1 MEKINQR
8 LIRARNTGN
17 LTQVAKNYQL
27 IEDISATLPKV
38 LYTNG
43 SINTQALNKYYTIVS
58 LYRENQ
64 DFTKA
69 LKTAQFISKE
79 TEKLHP
85 CYFKYLSRCLLAISY
100 LDAGEL
106 YEGWTLTKKL
116 LDEESLDYQ
125 AEGFCVFAKY
135 YGIKGNHEREIN
147 MYKEA
152 YKVMIMDQFAPPIEK
167 FEIFCG
173 LALAYEDA
181 HKPVQAIA
189 LYLELLSLLPSLD
202 THIIS
207 ALEIANI
214 YIRIARLQNILCR
227 K

>member
-8 LIRARNTGN
+8 LIRAKKRGD
-17 LTQVAKNYQL
+17 LTQIAKNYQL
-27 IEDISATLPKV
+27 IEDISANLPKV
-38 LYTNG
+38 LYSKG
-43 SINTQALNKYYTIVS
+43 SIDVDALMQYYKIVS
-58 LYRENQ
+58 LYRENE
-64 DFTKA
+64 DFNKA
-69 LKTAQFISKE
+69 LKTTQFIAQE
-79 TEKLHP
+79 TEKLNP
-85 CYFKYLSRCLLAISY
+85 CYFKYISRCHLAISY

-116 LDEESLDYQ
+116 LDEESLNYQ

-152 YKVMIMDQFAPPIEK
+152 YKVMIMDQFAPAVEK

-173 LALAYEDA
+173 LALAYEEA
-181 HKPVQAIA
+181 KKPVQAIA
-189 LYLELLSLLPSLD
+189 LYLELLALIPSLD
-202 THIIS
+202 DNIVS
-207 ALEIANI
+207 DLEIVNI
-214 YIRIARLQNILCR
+214 YIRIAHLQNILCQ